1 MEAFSMG
8 LRERVMA
15 AYDAGE
21 GGSRAIAARFGVSGA
36 FVRKLLMLRRQHG
49 SIAALPRRR
58 GRKPKPAEKQLDRLC
73 WLVAEKPDRTLGETR
88 RRLRLPVSISTLS
101 LVLRKLGFTR

>member
-1 MEAFSMG
+1 MEAFSMDR
-8 LRERVMA
+8 RERVMA

-21 GGSRAIAARFGVSGA
+21 GGSRAIAARFGGSGA
-36 FVRKLLMLRRQHG
+36 FVQKLLMLRRQHG
-49 SIAALPRRR
+49 SIAALPWRR
-58 GRKPKPAEKQLDRLC
+58 GRKPKLAEKQLDRLC